1 MLSEISQKALNTD
14 IYYNESLIKHWLYYT
29 HKLLSGYIIK
39 ISSGIL
45 YNEENSMLETAFKS
59 SVDVAK
65 AKMIASGVELDVIS
79 KIVPL
84 YDSFETQHHG
94 KRDVILYYS
103 TSYKVVV
110 LYYRSKYAKCSPRAW
125 LACSA
130 HPPET
135 RLPSCSLFATTR
147 KSLTYRPDGT
157 STKNE
162 GLVKLICTLIR
173 ALWMKGLLYYNT
185 YCIYLKPGS
194 HD

>member
-1 MLSEISQKALNTD
+1 M
-14 IYYNESLIKHWLYYT
+14 
-29 HKLLSGYIIK
+29 K
-39 ISSGIL
+39 ISLGIL

-65 AKMIASGVELDVIS
+65 AKMMASDVQLDVIS
-79 KIVPL
+79 KVVPH

-94 KRDVILYYS
+94 KHDIILYCF
-103 TSYKVVV
+103 TSYKVFV
-110 LYYRSKYAKCSPRAW
+110 LYYCSKYAKCSPRAC

-135 RLPSCSLFATTR
+135 RLPSCNRFATTR

-162 GLVKLICTLIR
+162 GLVKLICTLTR
-173 ALWMKGLLYYNT
+173 TLW
-185 YCIYLKPGS
+185 LK
-194 HD
+194 